1 MDGDTSDGEP
11 WTKDMS
17 NGEPWAG
24 TLGLDLE
31 SCCGTNVSA
40 NLQASASPPKY
51 RVNTNELAYLLPRY
65 KFNSTERHFYF
76 C

>member
-31 SCCGTNVSA
+31 SCCGANVSA